1 MKRSKS
7 FTMVELIIVILI
19 LGILAAIAIPQFISA
34 TSDAKTATL
43 QANLAV
49 VRNSINLY
57 YHQHNATMPGA
68 KKVDGTGVDTVAGD
82 NPVAFVNQ
90 LTIYT
95 DATGKTNASLDRTL
109 YPYGPYLVNGIPT
122 NVKNNLATVSVVDD
136 ADALT
141 VADITG
147 LTGWIYSKTTGE
159 FRANSTG
166 DLAN

>member
-68 KKVDGTGVDTVAGD
+68 KKVDGLGLDTVVAD
-82 NPVAFVNQ
+82 NPVAFTTQ
-90 LTIYT
+90 LTIFT
-95 DATGKTNASLDRTL
+95 DDTGKTNTSLDRAL

-122 NVKNNLATVSVVDD
+122 NVKNDLATVLVVTD

-141 VADITG
+141 AADITG
-147 LTGWIYSKTTGE
+147 ATGWIYSKVTGE